1 MKKGNKT
8 LIKAHE
14 EATHRQPPTEVLA
27 WVDEPGICPQRV
39 LSVKKE
45 VQKEEQL
52 QDAEA
57 EGGQASGQG
66 RQMDNNR
73 LSIVDSAHLC
83 VSQSR
88 SGPVRAQGARGDR
101 CPCQSPML
109 YRPTNGGRARF
120 SDSGADLGCY
130 DKGIPQD
137 SMSERRVGADRGYS
151 CISDCEGVRGVG
163 ANLSME
169 AIQHFG

>member
-8 LIKAHE
+8 LIEAHE

-27 WVDEPGICPQRV
+27 CVDEPGICPQRV

-52 QDAEA
+52 QDAER
-57 EGGQASGQG
+57 EGH
-66 RQMDNNR
+66 

-88 SGPVRAQGARGDR
+88 SRPVRAQGARGDR

-169 AIQHFG
+169 AIQHLG